1 MPREVP
7 CDLFDQIE
15 NWSQAVS
22 QQADHSLH
30 RPPPSPRNLR
40 PRPVPKP
47 KPSTE
52 QSRYLAPTSGNP
64 RKRKA
69 PPLGEEG
76 DGRSAAAGKREKKMS
91 GNKGIQGEPV
101 KEEVGEK
108 KRGRPLG
115 SKNKTQPVLT
125 PGEILPPPS
134 PSKSSSKGKPGS
146 PKRAKSRANARTDA
160 SIDLAY
166 LRSCTPSVKLKT
178 PLEAEKKEPM
188 PPKTRSL
195 YERLDDV
202 PVGCIPVELK
212 VRLPIAFIS
221 LRWQTNGLTQKN

>member
-7 CDLFDQIE
+7 CDLFDQIG

-22 QQADHSLH
+22 QQADHSLQ

-40 PRPVPKP
+40 TRPVPRP

-52 QSRYLAPTSGNP
+52 QSRHLAPTSGNP

-69 PPLGEEG
+69 PLDEKGNG
-76 DGRSAAAGKREKKMS
+76 HSAAAGKRAKKMS
-91 GNKGIQGEPV
+91 GNTGNRGDPMR
-101 KEEVGEK
+101 EETAEK

-125 PGEILPPPS
+125 PGEIFAPPS

-178 PLEAEKKEPM
+178 PLEAEKKGPM
-188 PPKTRSL
+188 PLKTRSL
-195 YERLDDV
+195 YEKLDDV
-202 PVGCIPVELK
+202 PVGCVPVELK
-212 VRLPIAFIS
+212 VRLSVIFIAP
-221 LRWQTNGLTQKN
+221 R

>member
-1 MPREVP
+1 MPHEVP

-22 QQADHSLH
+22 QQADHSLQ
-30 RPPPSPRNLR
+30 RPPPSPRHLR
-40 PRPVPKP
+40 PRPVPRP

-52 QSRYLAPTSGNP
+52 RFRYLAPTSGNP

-69 PPLGEEG
+69 PLDEER
-76 DGRSAAAGKREKKMS
+76 DGYSAAAGKRAKKMS
-91 GNKGIQGEPV
+91 GNTGNQEDPV
-101 KEEVGEK
+101 KEKTGEI

-125 PGEILPPPS
+125 PGEFFVPPS
-134 PSKSSSKGKPGS
+134 PSKSSSKAKPGS

-160 SIDLAY
+160 SIDVAY

-178 PLEAEKKEPM
+178 PLEAEKKGPM

-195 YERLDDV
+195 YEKLDDV

-212 VRLPIAFIS
+212 VRLLIVFIS
-221 LRWQTNGLTQKN
+221 HI

>member
-22 QQADHSLH
+22 QQADHSLQ

-40 PRPVPKP
+40 TRPVPRP

-52 QSRYLAPTSGNP
+52 QSRHLASTSGNP
-64 RKRKA
+64 LKRKA
-69 PPLGEEG
+69 PLEEKG
-76 DGRSAAAGKREKKMS
+76 NGHSAAAGKRAKNMS
-91 GNKGIQGEPV
+91 GNTGNRGDPMR
-101 KEEVGEK
+101 EETAEK

-125 PGEILPPPS
+125 PGEIFAPPS
-134 PSKSSSKGKPGS
+134 PSKSSSKGKSGS

-166 LRSCTPSVKLKT
+166 LKSCRPSVVLETVGEAMETEPISSDTMSLFQKLN
-178 PLEAEKKEPM
+178 E
-188 PPKTRSL
+188 
-195 YERLDDV
+195 V
-202 PVGCIPVELK
+202 PYGCIPATLK
-212 VRLPIAFIS
+212 VRTLLSLIS
-221 LRWQTNGLTQKN
+221 IT